1 MKESL
6 LALILITFTFITG
19 SLIVTAD
26 SISNEWYHHL
36 ANDEE
41 PDPFTE
47 W

>member
-1 MKESL
+1 MKGSL
-6 LALILITFTFITG
+6 LTVILLTFIFISG